1 MIILSQNKEELVNL
15 DNAAR
20 VFLEELKPF
29 GEYEIIV
36 SLGGRREAVSIGRY
50 KDRNSAKNVLR
61 QLASCVNKDIFK
73 MPDYDGER
81 SMDDV

>member
-1 MIILSQNKEELVNL
+1 MIILSQSKEELVNL
-15 DNAAR
+15 DNAAH

-29 GEYEIIV
+29 GEYEIMV
-36 SLGGRREAVSIGRY
+36 SLGGRREVVSIGRY
-50 KDRNSAKNVLR
+50 KDKSSAKNVLR
-61 QLASCVNKDIFK
+61 QLSNCVNKDIFK